1 MQRSLI
7 IGLCLIVCAAL
18 LGAGCISNPGTGN
31 VSATGTDATVSPANI
46 SLAPLALGP
55 ADVPAGSTLTSA
67 RQKSADEV
75 STLAKDLGW
84 QQGYVIIYSTPANST
99 GGPALITQTLTV
111 YSKKSMADIVALVD
125 SSERQQKGL
134 VFSRLALPATGADTI
149 AFSAAPVTVT
159 PTLTTTGGMAVPAQ
173 GTGTS
178 TPAEGYSEVI
188 FGKGNILEV
197 IRMSGPGTQYDTLKA
212 LAETAYAKSG

>member
-7 IGLCLIVCAAL
+7 IGLCLIMCAAL

-31 VSATGTDATVSPANI
+31 VSATGTAATVSPANI

-55 ADVPAGSTLTSA
+55 ADIPAGSALTSA

-159 PTLTTTGGMAVPAQ
+159 PTLTTGGMTVPAQ
-173 GTGTS
+173 GADAS
-178 TPAEGYSEVI
+178 TQAEGYSEVI
-188 FGKGNILEV
+188 FGKGTVLEV
-197 IRMSGPGTQYDTLKA
+197 IRMSGPGAQYDTLKS
-212 LAETAYAKSG
+212 LAETAYAKLG